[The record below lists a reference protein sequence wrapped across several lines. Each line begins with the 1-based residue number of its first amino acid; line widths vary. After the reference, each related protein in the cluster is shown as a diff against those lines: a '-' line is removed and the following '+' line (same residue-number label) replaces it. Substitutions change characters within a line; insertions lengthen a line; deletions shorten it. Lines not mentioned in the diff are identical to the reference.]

1 MTHPTKLHLAKTSL
15 LGLSI
20 GDALG
25 ETFFGPAEIISAR
38 INNRELQDGNWFFTD
53 DTVMGI
59 GVYNI
64 LSKFGA
70 INQDELAKEF
80 AGNLF
85 TYLSLMTNIR
95 LQRRIFFIN

>member
-1 MTHPTKLHLAKTSL
+1 MTTNNLHLARTSL

-25 ETFFGPAEIISAR
+25 NVISDKV
-38 INNRELQDGNWFFTD
+38 NDRELREGCWLFTD

-64 LSKFGA
+64 LQRFGK
-70 INQDELAKEF
+70 INRDKLAKEF
-80 AGNLF
+80 AVNYKADKNRHYG
-85 TYLSLMTNIR
+85 SSI
-95 LQRRIFFIN
+95 QRVLEHIEGGCVG